1 MLCNGFFHKCWRHD
15 PSCKQCKKQRPTSS
29 LCHDLKWGSRGS
41 EIHSNNHLSKKRK
54 KNIWDSLRR
63 RKKWLKDKYGALAVS
78 LFFFFFFRHSSCNG
92 NVTKGTLREEL
103 SQQRHTIWVNVTH
116 VGKSKAWLP
125 LYARLQS
132 LCKVC
137 GFASWQNQPGP
148 GPSLANQWN
157 EQVTNILQLL
167 RSATPPTFAWS
178 HVVTSNSK
186 KKTGRRGTGTLK
198 PGYPPCNII
207 YSLSLFKAFC

>member
-15 PSCKQCKKQRPTSS
+15 PSWKQCKKQRPTSS
-29 LCHDLKWGSRGS
+29 LCHDLKSGSRGS

-63 RKKWLKDKYGALAVS
+63 RKKWLKDKYGALAVF
-78 LFFFFFFRHSSCNG
+78 LFRFFFRQSSCNG
-92 NVTKGTLREEL
+92 NVTKGTFTGEL
-103 SQQRHTIWVNVTH
+103 SHHSSECHNNWVNVTPFEWMSLML
-116 VGKSKAWLP
+116 VQSKAWLP

-148 GPSLANQWN
+148 APSLANQ
-157 EQVTNILQLL
+157 
-167 RSATPPTFAWS
+167 
-178 HVVTSNSK
+178 
-186 KKTGRRGTGTLK
+186 
-198 PGYPPCNII
+198 
-207 YSLSLFKAFC
+207 